1 MDQMIVMEKIEEEH
15 SNDDIDEKTEN
26 MNLYLD
32 E

>member
-1 MDQMIVMEKIEEEH
+1 MDQMIVMEKNEEQH